1 MQQKIISNNEVNIFT
16 NIYGEGPLI
25 VLIHGW
31 PESWYSW
38 RHQIPFL
45 EKLGYQVA
53 AISVRGY
60 GKSSKPYAIEEYS
73 ICKLASDIEA
83 VIRGLGHQSAILIGH
98 DWGGP
103 IAWTTAIKYPNMVDA
118 VVGLSVPYLPVGAQS
133 SLDLWKQIY
142 KDKYFYQL
150 YFLNEGL
157 AEKELEK
164 DLLKTFELCY
174 FSNDSRGM
182 LFLNKNK
189 DNPKYQKNKNSG
201 YLEGLPEFSKYPS
214 WLSRND
220 IDVLIDEFTIS
231 GMRGPLN
238 RYRAQDIDFKELQE
252 LGPKKITQPAAF
264 ITGEHDPVNF
274 FLSGA
279 ASKGSFGTLASINV
293 KELFNQVLSQNYED
307 LRMLEVLENVGH
319 WTQEEAPEEVN
330 QILKKFLATLA

>member
-31 PESWYSW
+31 PESLYSW

-118 VVGLSVPYLPVGAQS
+118 VVGLSVPYLPV
-133 SLDLWKQIY
+133 
-142 KDKYFYQL
+142 
-150 YFLNEGL
+150 
-157 AEKELEK
+157 
-164 DLLKTFELCY
+164 
-174 FSNDSRGM
+174 
-182 LFLNKNK
+182 
-189 DNPKYQKNKNSG
+189 
-201 YLEGLPEFSKYPS
+201 
-214 WLSRND
+214 
-220 IDVLIDEFTIS
+220 
-231 GMRGPLN
+231 
-238 RYRAQDIDFKELQE
+238 
-252 LGPKKITQPAAF
+252 
-264 ITGEHDPVNF
+264 
-274 FLSGA
+274 
-279 ASKGSFGTLASINV
+279 
-293 KELFNQVLSQNYED
+293 
-307 LRMLEVLENVGH
+307 
-319 WTQEEAPEEVN
+319 
-330 QILKKFLATLA
+330 